1 MKKISG
7 FVFQDDVLFNTM
19 TVRETLMMSAT
30 LRLPDSIPREQKIR
44 RVDEIIGLLG
54 LEKAK
59 DTIIGTPEKKGIS
72 GGERKRTAIGMEM
85 IIDPMVIFLD
95 EPTSGL
101 DTFTAYSVVSQLRD
115 LARTGRTVVAT
126 IHQPS
131 SKTFMLFDDLLL
143 LAEGRVVYHG
153 PLSEVLD
160 YFSALGHVCPTYM
173 NPADFL
179 FMEVL
184 NDVEALKD
192 SSSSTLDIA
201 IADGFAIK
209 SKSNAYLIDS
219 WSASPQHQALLNHVQ
234 TSRKD
239 YSDLPGDLFAGYQ
252 RTRSSIFTQFS
263 FLCGRVG
270 RDMIRNKMGVT
281 VRFMK
286 AAFIGLIMAL
296 FYKGIPNK
304 TGFALTQDRVNV
316 LFFLCT
322 NEFFSSTGNAVFL
335 FSFERGVFL
344 REYRN
349 GYYSL
354 LPYFVSKSLLEIPLA
369 LIAPFISVSIM
380 YPIVGLK
387 RQWGAYAG
395 ILFSAQLI
403 SMVAAAMGLMLGAIF
418 PDFSA
423 AMALLPAFTLPMMLF
438 SGIQLSLKTI
448 PWYVKFMPYVSPLRW
463 AFHAMAK
470 IEFTGI
476 TLENLDSMTNVPHR
490 GEEALALFTDG
501 PVTVAQSWLILFAFF
516 ICFTV
521 AGLFFL
527 WRIAKK

>member
-1 MKKISG
+1 MKKLSG

-19 TVRETLMMSAT
+19 TVQEALMMSAT
-30 LRLPDSIPREQKIR
+30 LRLPESISLEQKTR
-44 RVDEIIGLLG
+44 RVDEIIGILG

-85 IIDPMVIFLD
+85 ITDPMVIFLD

-115 LARTGRTVVAT
+115 LARMGRTVVAT

-143 LAEGRVVYHG
+143 LAEGRVVYYG
-153 PLSEVLD
+153 PLSDVLE
-160 YFSALGHVCPTYM
+160 YLSNLGHVCPTYM

-184 NDVEALKD
+184 NDIETLKD
-192 SSSSTLDIA
+192 SSSSSLDIA
-201 IADGFAIK
+201 VTDGFAIK
-209 SKSNAYLIDS
+209 SKSNAILIDAWGS
-219 WSASPQHQALLNHVQ
+219 SPQSNLLLEQVKESKKNAYGSS
-234 TSRKD
+234 T
-239 YSDLPGDLFAGYQ
+239 DLF
-252 RTRSSIFTQFS
+252 SSFHKVKSSSWTQFK
-263 FLCGRVG
+263 FLCGRVS
-270 RDMIRNKMGVT
+270 RDMIRNKMMVT

-286 AAFIGLIMAL
+286 AAFFGLLTAFIYQGIG
-296 FYKGIPNK
+296 NK
-304 TGFALTQDRVNV
+304 QGFALVQDRVSV
-316 LFFLCT
+316 LFFICT
-322 NEFFSSTGNAVFL
+322 NEFFSSTGNAVYL
-335 FSFERGVFL
+335 FSFERAVFL

-354 LPYFVSKSLLEIPLA
+354 LPYFISKSLLEIPLA
-369 LIAPFISVSIM
+369 LIAPFISVSII

-387 RQWGAYAG
+387 PEWYAYAG
-395 ILFSAQLI
+395 IVISSQMV

-423 AMALLPAFTLPMMLF
+423 AMALLPAFTLPMMIF
-438 SGIQLSLKTI
+438 AGVQLNLKFI
-448 PWYVKFMPYVSPLRW
+448 PWYLKFMPYLSPLRW
-463 AFHAMAK
+463 AFLAMAK
-470 IEFTGI
+470 IELTDLQFP
-476 TLENLDSMTNVPHR
+476 DSDPSKGFSDGNA
-490 GEEALALFTDG
+490 ALAEYALG
-501 PVTVAQSWLILFAFF
+501 SITVVQSWLIQLLSFV
-516 ICFTV
+516 CFTV

-527 WRIAKK
+527 WRLTKS